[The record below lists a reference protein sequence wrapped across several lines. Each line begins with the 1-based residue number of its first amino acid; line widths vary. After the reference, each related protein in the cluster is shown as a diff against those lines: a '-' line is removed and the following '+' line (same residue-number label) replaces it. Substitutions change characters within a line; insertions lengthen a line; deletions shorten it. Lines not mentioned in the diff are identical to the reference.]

1 MSAAGPL
8 ITCCTKTCYFLSVF
22 NLLPYNF
29 TKCLPSLVLS
39 QGTKLSQRRFFSTL
53 LVPFLTLSTIIV
65 FSFKCLLCEMNNPNH
80 FNLCMDFLS
89 SQSFLLPSS
98 QYLQPLLCTVFCW
111 QMVQPLLQPVFF
123 SYNGCVVFIDV
134 FLSAVLRQSNA
145 GFFFLNI
152 VGG

>member
-1 MSAAGPL
+1 
-8 ITCCTKTCYFLSVF
+8 
-22 NLLPYNF
+22 
-29 TKCLPSLVLS
+29 
-39 QGTKLSQRRFFSTL
+39 
-53 LVPFLTLSTIIV
+53 
-65 FSFKCLLCEMNNPNH
+65 MNNPNH

-152 VGG
+152 VAG